1 MSSPLLFLGYTYI
14 QNRRPCIQVIGLAI
28 YLFWLFPC
36 IFVTQEIFDLLV
48 RRATLLSCHY
58 KKHLLP
64 YILTFF
70 ELCCVSS
77 REEKNLVTIPHFY
90 PHYFLLVMY
99 ILQFDHFYLHKVQFL
114 LVDYHLHSSSL
125 SYNNSHTF
133 AFVLSLDVSN
143 LQVLNLL

>member
-58 KKHLLP
+58 KKHFFFKFKCFH
-64 YILTFF
+64 YIKCSFF
-70 ELCCVSS
+70 YQRIFCKTRINNCIHIDFRKYVFITVNIGHVKPLGFKWFLVS
-77 REEKNLVTIPHFY
+77 Y
-90 PHYFLLVMY
+90 
-99 ILQFDHFYLHKVQFL
+99 
-114 LVDYHLHSSSL
+114 
-125 SYNNSHTF
+125 
-133 AFVLSLDVSN
+133 
-143 LQVLNLL
+143 